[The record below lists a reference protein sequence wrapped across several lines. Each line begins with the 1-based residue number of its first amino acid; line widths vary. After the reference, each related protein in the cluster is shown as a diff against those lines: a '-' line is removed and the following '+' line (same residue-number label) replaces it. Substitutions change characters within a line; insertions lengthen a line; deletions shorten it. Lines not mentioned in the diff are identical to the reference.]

1 MFVVLFVSTGSMADK
16 KWLIP
21 IVRDELPPEEKRQA
35 VKPPLTPLK
44 PKELPRK
51 EHTRVTKSCNQIITG
66 VMADHV
72 RDELPP
78 EEKQQAVKQPL
89 NPLEQQALPQKEG
102 NTARVKCN
110 KIGSRGSTPQ
120 S

>member
-1 MFVVLFVSTGSMADK
+1 MHQFSLSDAVFVVLFASTGSMADR
-16 KWLIP
+16 KWPIP

-44 PKELPRK
+44 TKDLPRK
-51 EHTRVTKSCNQIITG
+51 KHTTVTKSCNQIITG
-66 VMADHV
+66 VMADHVGQIPIV

-89 NPLEQQALPQKEG
+89 NPLE
-102 NTARVKCN
+102 
-110 KIGSRGSTPQ
+110 
-120 S
+120 